1 LAQSVAGPSG
11 IRRRRAART
20 YSDGQ
25 TMGRRSLYGVLRAE
39 DGTRSALPASRQ
51 TKAPELAH
59 SSEHGSRNFWLIDLE
74 LIGLRPLLDLFW
86 SCPLLEFGALLELP
100 FGAFGGLTR
109 LSASA
114 PIRPSNNPRRSL
126 AHPHTPSRHTRPPS
140 PRTHPGA
147 QNSQQPRAKAR
158 RSDVFGERCSH
169 NCDLTGTSGESWR
182 TFRAS
187 LPSVCGPL
195 PSGLGGEIFPAFQPL
210 QRDDAIQP
218 DRPDPLGSQIT
229 VDCAIAPPFT
239 IDPVAN

>member
-1 LAQSVAGPSG
+1 
-11 IRRRRAART
+11 
-20 YSDGQ
+20 
-25 TMGRRSLYGVLRAE
+25 MGRRSLYGVLRAE
-39 DGTRSALPASRQ
+39 DGTRSALPVSWQ

-74 LIGLRPLLDLFW
+74 LIGLRPLLELFWSRPLLELFW

-126 AHPHTPSRHTRPPS
+126 AHHIRHHAIHARH
-140 PRTHPGA
+140 RQAHIQA
-147 QNSQQPRAKAR
+147 RKNSQQQRAKPR

-195 PSGLGGEIFPAFQPL
+195 PSGLGGEIFPAFQPF

-218 DRPDPLGSQIT
+218 DRPDPLGSRK
-229 VDCAIAPPFT
+229 
-239 IDPVAN
+239 